1 MILARMVVNAFTK
14 VMNIIFHV
22 CEFYSH
28 ILFQIQLIL
37 AVLVSCVHT
46 VVVDNVKLFLFAFFF
61 LIIATTGKSCIL
73 RYTVLLI

>member
-22 CEFYSH
+22 CEFYSL
-28 ILFQIQLIL
+28 ILFQIKLIL

-46 VVVDNVKLFLFAFFF
+46 VVVDNVKLFLFAFF
-61 LIIATTGKSCIL
+61 LIIATTSKSCIL